1 MKSFVVSILLLL
13 LSCPWLC
20 TAANKEEEKATALLK
35 LSHEIHGRIGVPM
48 LYARQAPSGTSN
60 PATVPPSTQ
69 QSPTPSSSPTP
80 SQQSPSPDPPIT
92 TSDAPAPSRTVSPPP
107 ITNAPPSE
115 TVVITRTGDNGAPTV
130 IVTVTNRPSG
140 QGNVNT
146 RNPKATT
153 SGVPAPD
160 SEAGD
165 TTKKSSSTSVII
177 GLSVGGAAIVIAG
190 VGIFVF
196 RKLGLKPSKRFRG
209 RLADLDAPG
218 VSPTPTQ
225 PSSPSTSPVP
235 GPQDRDK
242 RFLHDTIHVSQSPSV
257 TPFGAP
263 VSAQPQEAYVPY
275 EYAYAPPYATAAAH
289 STAGYDAYAPGHG
302 PYAAYQGYDTSSQPR
317 Y

>member
-1 MKSFVVSILLLL
+1 MKSFVVSLLLLLL

-20 TAANKEEEKATALLK
+20 TAAKEEEKATALLK

-48 LYARQAPSGTSN
+48 LYARQAPSATSN
-60 PATVPPSTQ
+60 PITASPSSQ
-69 QSPTPSSSPTP
+69 PSPSSSSSATSSPQSP
-80 SQQSPSPDPPIT
+80 SPSPDP
-92 TSDAPAPSRTVSPPP
+92 TSEAPTPSRTSAPSPV
-107 ITNAPPSE
+107 ITNAPSE
-115 TVVITRTGDNGAPTV
+115 TVVITRTGENGAPTV
-130 IVTVTNRPSG
+130 IVTVTNRPNG

-146 RNPKATT
+146 RDPKATT
-153 SGVPAPD
+153 TGVPAPD

-165 TTKKSSSTSVII
+165 TTRKSSSTSVII

-196 RKLGLKPSKRFRG
+196 RKLGLQPSKRFRG

-235 GPQDRDK
+235 GTQDRDK
-242 RFLHDTIHVSQSPSV
+242 RFLHDTLHVSQSPSV

-275 EYAYAPPYATAAAH
+275 DYAYAPPYATAAPH

-302 PYAAYQGYDTSSQPR
+302 PYTAYQGYDTPSQPR